1 MRVVVNAETG
11 IERRVRPLPGSPLG
25 LLGRPLS
32 AGTGI
37 ASSVPDC
44 HDLRAVGH
52 EIVNHSSWLNAA
64 GQLFKPAPRVSS
76 VPIAPGE
83 FCIVVDDALANPE
96 GLVSWALAQRFRPP
110 EGFPYPGVILDAP
123 PAVTALVCDYFAQH
137 VRGRLGGRRTLSTT
151 VRLSLVTL
159 APQQLRPMQWQ
170 CHRDRLGR
178 GTPETRLAA
187 MVAYLFHE
195 TELGGTSFY
204 RPLLSEED
212 TERMIND
219 AGRMSAAEFSARYGL
234 ESSYLSGSNRYFE
247 RVAQVPAAWNRM
259 LFYNGDLF
267 HSADITVPARLS
279 GDPRR
284 GRLTLNGFFTC
295 RPAVR

>member
-1 MRVVVNAETG
+1 M
-11 IERRVRPLPGSPLG
+11 
-25 LLGRPLS
+25 
-32 AGTGI
+32 
-37 ASSVPDC
+37 D
-44 HDLRAVGH
+44 
-52 EIVNHSSWLNAA
+52 SWFNGA
-64 GQLFKPAPRVSS
+64 GQFFNPAPRVSA

-96 GLVSWALAQRFRPP
+96 GLVGRAAMQDFRPP
-110 EGFPYPGVILDAP
+110 QGFPYPGVIVDAP
-123 PAVTALVCDYFAQH
+123 PAVSAMVGNYFAQY
-137 VRGRLGGRRTLSTT
+137 VRGSLGGRRTLSTT

-159 APQQLRPMQWQ
+159 SPHELRPVQWQ
-170 CHRDRLGR
+170 CHRDRLG
-178 GTPETRLAA
+178 PAPHDLRLAG
-187 MVAYLFHE
+187 MVAYLFRD

-204 RPLLSEED
+204 RSLLSDEE

-234 ESSYLSGSNRYFE
+234 EAGYLSGSNRFFE

-267 HSADITVPARLS
+267 HSADIAAPARLS
-279 GDPRR
+279 ADPRT

-295 RPAVR
+295 RPAAR